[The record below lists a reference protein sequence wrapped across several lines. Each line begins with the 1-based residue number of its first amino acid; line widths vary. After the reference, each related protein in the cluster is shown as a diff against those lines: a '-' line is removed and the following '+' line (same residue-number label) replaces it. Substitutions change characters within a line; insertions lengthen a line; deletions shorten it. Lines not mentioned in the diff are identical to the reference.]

1 VMAKRRLSRD
11 ALLRKEIKRVSSGLK
26 KGEHDLTTTP
36 YGRRFLE
43 VAQWNNAGSK
53 TILRKYRIGP
63 GQLFIP
69 VSHRAYWLNDDQRR
83 RIGPWIDALEQIDKR
98 GDKGPLTA
106 LLKGSP
112 VPNEVGVYLADLLER
127 HELMPVHRRNRHR
140 PGTPL
145 YDLSIADSRLALA
158 KESVDTYRKNGM
170 SFDDSVAKAAKEY
183 SIPVNSLENY
193 CKGKRGSSNRKKKR
207 LPPLSP

>member
-1 VMAKRRLSRD
+1 MMAKRRLSRD
-11 ALLRKEIKRVSSGLK
+11 ALLRKEIKRVSSDLK
-26 KGEHDLTTTP
+26 KGELDLTTTP

-43 VAQWNNAGSK
+43 VAKWNNAGSK
-53 TILRKYRIGP
+53 TFLRKYRIGS

-69 VSHRAYWLNDDQRR
+69 VSHRAYWLNDDQRQ
-83 RIGPWIDALEQIDKR
+83 RICPWIDALEQIDKW

-106 LLKGSP
+106 LLRGSEP

-127 HELMPVHRRNRHR
+127 HELRRNRHR
-140 PGTPL
+140 PRTPL
-145 YDLSIADSRLALA
+145 YDWSTADSRLILA
-158 KESVDTYRKNGM
+158 KESVDTYSENGM
-170 SFDDSVAKAAKEY
+170 SFDDSVAMAAKEY
-183 SIPVNSLENY
+183 SIPHNVLENY